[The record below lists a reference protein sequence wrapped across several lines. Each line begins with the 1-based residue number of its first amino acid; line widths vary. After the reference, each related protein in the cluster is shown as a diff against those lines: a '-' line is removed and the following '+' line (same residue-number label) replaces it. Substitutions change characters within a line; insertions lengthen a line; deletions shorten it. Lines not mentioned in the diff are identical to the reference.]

1 MKIGFQGIEG
11 SYSQQALLEHLGKKV
26 DSIGFR
32 SFEDVFLA
40 LEKGDI
46 DKAFLP
52 AENSIA
58 GSVAPVFDLL
68 LKKDF
73 HIYSETFLKINHC
86 VLAKKGNT
94 LEKMKKVLSH
104 PVALEQCRDFIERN
118 KLIPVREY
126 DTAGSA
132 LMISESEESD
142 VCAIASPLCKRIY
155 DLDILEENI
164 STNLNNFTRFFV
176 IGKEKVY
183 LNETDKTSI
192 VFKPKRSTSYGALVN
207 TLDIFSKYEINLTRV
222 ESRPDP
228 NKLWEYVFYIDIA
241 MGENDKKLK
250 KAMLVLADFTEFI
263 KILGSYCHGEI
274 LKK

>member
-1 MKIGFQGIEG
+1 MKVGFQGIEG
-11 SYSQQALLEHLGKKV
+11 SYSQQALLEHLGKEV

-32 SFEDVFLA
+32 SFEDVFIA

-46 DKAFLP
+46 DNAFLP

-73 HIYSETFLKINHC
+73 FISSEAFLKINHC
-86 VLAKKGNT
+86 VLAKKGG
-94 LEKMKKVLSH
+94 LLSSIKKVLSH
-104 PVALEQCRDFIERN
+104 PVALDQCRDFIERN

-132 LMISESEESD
+132 KMVSESERND
-142 VCAIASPLCKRIY
+142 ICAIASPLCENIY
-155 DLDILEENI
+155 DLEILERDI
-164 STNLNNFTRFFV
+164 STNLNNFTRFFH
-176 IGKEKVY
+176 IKKEQT
-183 LNETDKTSI
+183 NIEAADKTSI

-207 TLDIFSKYEINLTRV
+207 TLDIFAKYEINLTRV

-228 NKLWEYVFYIDIA
+228 ERLWEYVFYIDIG
-241 MGENDKKLK
+241 MGKEDPKLK
-250 KAMLVLADFTEFI
+250 KALFVLEDFTEFT
-263 KILGSYCHGEI
+263 KILGSYRSAVVTPD
-274 LKK
+274 